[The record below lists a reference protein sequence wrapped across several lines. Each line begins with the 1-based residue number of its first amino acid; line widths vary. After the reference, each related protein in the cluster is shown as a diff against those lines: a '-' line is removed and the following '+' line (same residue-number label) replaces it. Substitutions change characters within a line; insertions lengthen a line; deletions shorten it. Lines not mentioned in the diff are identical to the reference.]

1 MERSFTE
8 KLKTITLAAD
18 GWDELPELIMY
29 DHISGEAQP
38 YSYKDYPLSDQLLE
52 RLKTWYTEYGPLTG
66 LTIKE
71 LEGRWDSVDALD
83 SKGMAL
89 LKEIGYELAGRLSC
103 RLNYYSR
110 GRDTSIFKMEV

>member
-29 DHISGEAQP
+29 DHISGEPEP
-38 YSYKDYPLSDQLLE
+38 YTYTDYPLSDQLIE
-52 RLKTWYTEYGPLTG
+52 RLKTWYTEYLPLTG
-66 LTIKE
+66 LTVKE
-71 LEGRWDSVDALD
+71 LEGRRDSVDALD

-89 LKEIGYELAGRLSC
+89 LKEIGSELSGRLSC
-103 RLNYYSR
+103 RLIYYSR